1 MKFEDAIKA
10 IAQHSFESTES
21 MNCDYPMILSIENH
35 CSVENQDKMAE
46 IMHREFGDR
55 LVQDEKDPT
64 RCPTPND
71 LKGKFIVKAKKLK
84 PRLPS
89 SGDDQ
94 VDGFE
99 NGEVSEEDDSHDI
112 EAFRWGFKM
121 KGCSVGPSRQYKFEI
136 SIRTMNSTDND
147 VIEPTDWHDT
157 RVSTIDRNRNR
168 DSYRDR
174 SSYRESDFTPAES
187 KTSSFIG
194 NGQAYDETD
203 FFNLS
208 NNSSNKNSATPVV
221 ISRQTKSKKGS
232 KKMKLSQK
240 LSDIVIYTQAWFQI

>member
-1 MKFEDAIKA
+1 
-10 IAQHSFESTES
+10 
-21 MNCDYPMILSIENH
+21 
-35 CSVENQDKMAE
+35 
-46 IMHREFGDR
+46 
-55 LVQDEKDPT
+55 
-64 RCPTPND
+64 
-71 LKGKFIVKAKKLK
+71 
-84 PRLPS
+84 
-89 SGDDQ
+89 
-94 VDGFE
+94 
-99 NGEVSEEDDSHDI
+99 
-112 EAFRWGFKM
+112 
-121 KGCSVGPSRQYKFEI
+121 
-136 SIRTMNSTDND
+136 MNSTDND

-174 SSYRESDFTPAES
+174 SSYRESDFTPAQS

-208 NNSSNKNSATPVV
+208 NNSSNKNSSTPAV

-240 LSDIVIYTQAWFQI
+240 LSDIVIYTQAWYQN